1 MKKILI
7 LATISVLL
15 FTGISVGYAS
25 SPVSSTALVQL
36 PAPLV
41 APFKDVK
48 TTDFFAPYV
57 DALKAEGILGGYA
70 NGTFKP
76 GSPLNRAEF
85 ATALGRSNALMDGKM
100 QNLMTV
106 ICDGFK
112 TTDFS
117 NEDAKSK
124 FTALCATGL

>member
-36 PAPLV
+36 PAPLI

-48 TTDFFAPYV
+48 TTDYFAPYV
-57 DALKAEGILGGYA
+57 DELKAEGVIGGYS

-76 GSPLNRAEF
+76 SGTLNRAEF
-85 ATALGRSNALMDGKM
+85 ATALGRSNAIINGKI

-106 ICDGFK
+106 ICGGFK

-117 NEDAKSK
+117 NEDAKNK
-124 FTALCATGL
+124 FTAL